1 MEQRVR
7 DEVVRLVEE
16 CSILFGVPIQ
26 TPHVSFTVK
35 GATAG
40 TAQRDGTR
48 INFNMAILEAQPE
61 AFIARTVPHEVAH
74 AVLGQIHGARGV
86 QPHGRE
92 WKALMINLGAS
103 PERCHS
109 YDMTNVKV
117 KRQRRWT
124 YACACTQYE
133 LTTVRH
139 NKIQRGECAYRCRVC
154 RHKLTKGE
162 LKS

>member
-1 MEQRVR
+1 MKQRVR
-7 DEVVRLVEE
+7 DEVLRLVEE
-16 CSILFGVPIQ
+16 CSILFDVPIQ
-26 TPHVSFTVK
+26 APHVLFTVK

-40 TAQRDGTR
+40 TARRDGTM
-48 INFNMAILEAQPE
+48 INFNMAILKAQPE

-74 AVLGQIHGARGV
+74 AAIGQLHGTRV

-92 WKALMINLGAS
+92 WKALMVNLGAA

-109 YDMTNVKV
+109 YDLTTVKV

-124 YACACTQYE
+124 YACACTQYD

-139 NKIQRGECAYRCRVC
+139 NKIQRGCAYRCRVC
-154 RHKLTKGE
+154 KQQLTRGE
-162 LKS
+162 LNP